1 MGGSGSPLDL
11 FSGSSGVVEYSVLLL
26 RVSCVLW
33 GRNGQV
39 NMDKRLRQEAFV
51 FYLKKKEVHVSKSK
65 ALLSHRKKWGPEV
78 SQGE

>member
-1 MGGSGSPLDL
+1 M
-11 FSGSSGVVEYSVLLL
+11 LLL

-51 FYLKKKEVHVSKSK
+51 FYLKKRFTLAKVK
-65 ALLSHRKKWGPEV
+65 LF
-78 SQGE
+78 